1 MILEIAIASSVAVVV
16 GSIAA
21 WRRGRPTKV
30 VAARPDVPR
39 SLRVGDAILYDGTEL
54 WLAGQV
60 ALSDGAFSLELFR
73 TPGNPVCE
81 WIAATGSS
89 GNDILLLRPSLPLND
104 AGAADAIRIDDALY
118 RRVRR
123 GRAAVEAR
131 GSELPPT
138 TSSASYAC
146 FEGPGGH
153 RGVVVEFDPSHR
165 LALTGLRA
173 EPSRIDVLPGGDV
186 PAQS

>member
-1 MILEIAIASSVAVVV
+1 MILEIAIASGVAVAI
-16 GSIAA
+16 GSLAA

-39 SLRVGDAILYDGTEL
+39 SLRVGDVILYDGTEL

-73 TPGNPVCE
+73 TPGNSMCE
-81 WIAATGSS
+81 WIAAAGTP
-89 GNDILLLRPSLPLND
+89 GNDILLLRPSTPLND
-104 AGAADAIRIDDALY
+104 AGDADAIRIGDTLY
-118 RRVRR
+118 QRKRR
-123 GRAAVEAR
+123 GRATVLAK
-131 GSELPPT
+131 GSELPST
-138 TSSASYAC
+138 TSSASYAY

-153 RGVVVEFDPSHR
+153 RGVVVEFEPTHR
-165 LALTGLRA
+165 LALTGVRA

-186 PAQS
+186 PAET